1 LKKKRKKIKC
11 SKLCFLK
18 SNVYRY
24 AKEVSHAIRYIALL
38 CVTFSTGAVIFG
50 YLTFMSV
57 SSSVRTV
64 LRVKVCSLKKK
75 FCFMI
80 CYMIFSFI
88 VYEKRIEF
96 TKLSVSHLM

>member
-18 SNVYRY
+18 SNIYRY

-57 SSSVRTV
+57 SSILFMSVSSVSTV
-64 LRVKVCSLKKK
+64 LRVYSIIMHD
-75 FCFMI
+75 F
-80 CYMIFSFI
+80 
-88 VYEKRIEF
+88 
-96 TKLSVSHLM
+96 